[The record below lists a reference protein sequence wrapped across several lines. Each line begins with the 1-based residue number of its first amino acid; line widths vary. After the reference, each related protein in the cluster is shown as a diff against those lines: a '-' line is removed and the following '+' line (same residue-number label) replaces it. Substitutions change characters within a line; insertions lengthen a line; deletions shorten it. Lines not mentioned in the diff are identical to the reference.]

1 MGKTVESYR
10 LALDAELQS
19 WSGFAK
25 ALRSDDRKAFER
37 LTDACRN
44 HASAGSNATRPEVF
58 EAMVMS
64 ILLELQK
71 KIIQLEKK
79 PDADKQNAQPSP
91 CARLDTRRLSF

>member
-1 MGKTVESYR
+1 VGKTVESYR

-19 WSGFAK
+19 WSGFVK
-25 ALRSDDRKAFER
+25 ALRTDDREAFER

-64 ILLELQK
+64 VLLEQEKRL
-71 KIIQLEKK
+71 IRLEKEFS
-79 PDADKQNAQPSP
+79 AAKQQRVQP
-91 CARLDTRRLSF
+91 

>member
-10 LALDAELQS
+10 IALDIELQS

-25 ALRSDDRKAFER
+25 ALRSDDFKAFER
-37 LTDACRN
+37 LADACRN

-64 ILLELQK
+64 MLLEQ
-71 KIIQLEKK
+71 EKK
-79 PDADKQNAQPSP
+79 LIRFEKMLDAIKQSTQP
-91 CARLDTRRLSF
+91 